1 MSHFNEPSYR
11 RSTSGEDLEFI
22 DVPQDDK
29 DDMNNMNYTS
39 NAGLYNGASSSSGG
53 GDGGWLSSLAG
64 SKHPVTA
71 IFHIAF
77 KAAAVFFYM
86 FGSWFTDSFI
96 FVFVLCILLLA
107 ADFWT
112 VKNVS
117 GRLLVGLRWWSYVKP
132 DGSNEWIFESI
143 EDQSEI
149 SAFDSR
155 IFWGGIYAAP
165 VAWGILLVLAILR
178 LKLEWLPLV
187 GAALAMATANI
198 VGYSKC
204 SSSAQERMKNI
215 MATGAN
221 TGSML
226 GGMMENSAVT
236 GWLFNSIL
244 GGGGGSNSGSG
255 GQGQSRDSVNI

>member
-1 MSHFNEPSYR
+1 MSHFNKPSYKR
-11 RSTSGEDLEFI
+11 ASSGEDLEFI
-22 DVPQDDK
+22 DVPSDAVEDQMD
-29 DDMNNMNYTS
+29 TR
-39 NAGLYNGASSSSGG
+39 ASSYNNSNGG
-53 GDGGWLSSLAG
+53 GDMGGGLMSTFSG
-64 SKHPVTA
+64 SKHPITA
-71 IFHIAF
+71 LFHVAF
-77 KAAAVFFYM
+77 KAAAVFIYM
-86 FGSWFTDSFI
+86 FGSWFTSSFI

-165 VAWGILLVLAILR
+165 VVWGMFLVLAVLR
-178 LKLEWLPLV
+178 LKFEYLPVV
-187 GAALAMATANI
+187 GAAISMSVANI

-204 SSSAQERMKNI
+204 SSSATERMKSI
-215 MATGAN
+215 MER
-221 TGSML
+221 GSML
-226 GGMMENSAVT
+226 GGMMQDSSVT
-236 GWLFNSIL
+236 GWIFNSIL
-244 GGGGGSNSGSG
+244 GGGSSNNANQAARNSDGSV
-255 GQGQSRDSVNI
+255 SV